1 MGVVELAQ
9 EYGVN
14 NLRFFIP
21 LSRLEH
27 AGIIP
32 GIAFRSHSAPQDT
45 VECVIDE
52 SRYRVSEDYKIT
64 LRACDPAYG
73 REHYYIS
80 DLNSILRE
88 REEFRVYVI
97 NIDGYSRLSFD

>member
-21 LSRLEH
+21 LSRLELV
-27 AGIIP
+27 GIIP
-32 GIAFRSHSAPQDT
+32 GIAFRNLNSPQDI

-52 SRYRVSEDYKIT
+52 SRYPVSEDYKIT
-64 LRACDPAYG
+64 LRACNPAYG
-73 REHYYIS
+73 QEHYYIS

-88 REEFRVYVI
+88 REEFRVYVV
-97 NIDGYSRLSFD
+97 NIDGYSRISIG